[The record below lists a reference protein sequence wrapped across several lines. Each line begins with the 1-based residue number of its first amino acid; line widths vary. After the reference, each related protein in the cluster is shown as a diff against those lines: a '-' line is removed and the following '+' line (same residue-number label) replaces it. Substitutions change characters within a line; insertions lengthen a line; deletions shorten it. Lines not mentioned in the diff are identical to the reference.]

1 MKRVRIR
8 DVVCEQIRIVEGPG
22 DAWVLVVRG
31 RIRKTPKRAKP
42 ARKAKK

>member
-1 MKRVRIR
+1 MAKRAKVR

-31 RIRKTPKRAKP
+31 RTRAAPTRKKR
-42 ARKAKK
+42 KKSQ